1 MGILNQEE
9 RIKLTVNI
17 ILPKDDMPEYQ
28 IRKLNILMDQI
39 DLSRRDD
46 TDRKYK
52 LLLKNGKNNESVIVY
67 KTMITIY
74 SNEIFVLSG
83 FITGL
88 NHAKH
93 LPDPNES
100 LKRFSTTEIQNGVNN
115 IENHHLGV
123 EW

>member
-1 MGILNQEE
+1 MSILNQEE

-74 SNEIFVLSG
+74 SDEIFVLSG

-88 NHAKH
+88 NHAKY
-93 LPDPNES
+93 LPDPKES

>member
-1 MGILNQEE
+1 MSILNQEE

-17 ILPKDDMPEYQ
+17 ILPKDDKPEYQ
-28 IRKLNILMDQI
+28 IRTLNILMDQI
-39 DLSRRDD
+39 DLSRHED

-74 SNEIFVLSG
+74 SDEIFVLSG

-88 NHAKH
+88 NHAKY
-93 LPDPNES
+93 LPYPEES
-100 LKRFSTTEIQNGVNN
+100 LKRFSTTENQNGVIN
-115 IENHHLGV
+115 IKNHHLGV

>member
-1 MGILNQEE
+1 MSILNQEE

-39 DLSRRDD
+39 DLSRDD
-46 TDRKYK
+46 TGRKYK

-93 LPDPNES
+93 LPDPKES

>member
-1 MGILNQEE
+1 MSILNQEE

-39 DLSRRDD
+39 DLSRDD
-46 TDRKYK
+46 TGRKYK

-74 SNEIFVLSG
+74 SN
-83 FITGL
+83 
-88 NHAKH
+88 
-93 LPDPNES
+93 
-100 LKRFSTTEIQNGVNN
+100 
-115 IENHHLGV
+115 
-123 EW
+123 

>member
-1 MGILNQEE
+1 MSILNQEE
-9 RIKLTVNI
+9 QMKLTVNI
-17 ILPKDDMPEYQ
+17 ILPKDDKPEYQ

-39 DLSRRDD
+39 DLSRDD

-74 SNEIFVLSG
+74 SDEIFVLSG

-88 NHAKH
+88 NHAKY
-93 LPDPNES
+93 LPDPKKS
-100 LKRFSTTEIQNGVNN
+100 LKRFSTTEIQNGVNH